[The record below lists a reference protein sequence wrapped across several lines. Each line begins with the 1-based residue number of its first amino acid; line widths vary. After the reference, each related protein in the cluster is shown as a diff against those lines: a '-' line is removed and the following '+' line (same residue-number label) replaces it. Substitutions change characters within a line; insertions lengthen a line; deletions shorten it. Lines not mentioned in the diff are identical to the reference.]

1 MMTNPDLT
9 ALLSA
14 FGRAWHAEND
24 PDPLFTDPCQR
35 RLLTE
40 NEFRF
45 MEQYLTIGA
54 ADAGTDLRGMMH
66 GLILPPLLSR
76 ARLCEDAFR
85 AALRDGTEQ
94 FLLLA
99 SGLDTAALR
108 WCRETPCPIFEADRE
123 AALRDK
129 EARLRRAGIP
139 IPEDLHFVSGDVTS
153 PDWAERLLRGGF
165 RPGKKTFIAVLGI
178 SFYLPPQK
186 AADILAAL
194 SALTKEGSSLL
205 FDAGSEGFLRSKV
218 PREMF
223 LRNMAQAAGAP
234 MQCAFSRETA
244 EKTLAAHGFTVR
256 AYYPPE
262 EIQSRCF
269 FSRRDGITAFEH
281 IHFFHARR
289 SVPFHFMQH
298 FVNICL

>member
-108 WCRETPCPIFEADRE
+108 WCRETPCRPVRADQR
-123 AALRDK
+123 
-129 EARLRRAGIP
+129 RLVPAVRRGKRRVP
-139 IPEDLHFVSGDVTS
+139 P
-153 PDWAERLLRGGF
+153 F
-165 RPGKKTFIAVLGI
+165 R
-178 SFYLPPQK
+178 
-186 AADILAAL
+186 
-194 SALTKEGSSLL
+194 SAEGSVSARYGAGRGRAHAVRL
-205 FDAGSEGFLRSKV
+205 FTGNGGEGARGARIHGRKLFPAGSDPKPVLFL
-218 PREMF
+218 P
-223 LRNMAQAAGAP
+223 AG
-234 MQCAFSRETA
+234 RD
-244 EKTLAAHGFTVR
+244 
-256 AYYPPE
+256 
-262 EIQSRCF
+262 
-269 FSRRDGITAFEH
+269 RR
-281 IHFFHARR
+281 
-289 SVPFHFMQH
+289 
-298 FVNICL
+298 L

>member
-1 MMTNPDLT
+1 MANPDLT
-9 ALLSA
+9 ALLFA

-35 RLLTE
+35 RLLME
-40 NEFRF
+40 DEYRS

-54 ADAGTDLRGMMH
+54 ADAETDLPGMMH

-76 ARLCEDAFR
+76 SLLCDEAFR
-85 AALRDGTEQ
+85 AALRDGTKQ

-108 WCRETPCPIFEADRE
+108 WCLETPCPVFEADRE
-123 AALRDK
+123 ASLRDK
-129 EARLRRAGIP
+129 EARLRRAGIA
-139 IPEDLHFVSGDVTS
+139 IPENLRFVSGDMTA
-153 PDWAERLLRGGF
+153 PDWTERLLRGGF
-165 RPGKKTFIAVLGI
+165 QPGKKTFAAALGI

-186 AADILAAL
+186 AAELVAVL
-194 SALTKEGSSLL
+194 SALTREGSSLL
-205 FDAGSEGFLRSKV
+205 FDAGNEGFLRSEV
-218 PREMF
+218 PKEAF
-223 LRNMAQAAGAP
+223 LRGMAQAAGAP

-244 EKTLAAHGFTVR
+244 EKTLAAHGFTVQ

-281 IHFFHARR
+281 IHFFHARKGNML
-289 SVPFHFMQH
+289 HFM
-298 FVNICL
+298 